1 MRRASLPARSSPV
14 TKRTSPQSIRKKLRS
29 PQTGSRK
36 RKQRSPQQI
45 VSAAFTT
52 DPVSPLQ
59 RDKVSRSSTSP
70 QDTAHSKNP
79 DEHDET
85 LNLLQVNVGHHTFN
99 SISKENQVTVID
111 SGASMSGTGDRA
123 LLSNIR
129 PTTLTVSSAFGDS
142 AQPTEMGDLHPHMIP
157 TVLIDSM
164 KNTTLLSVSQM
175 CGQKIPLCGIFSPV
189 DCWFFP
195 FHQMLPYL
203 KLVSENCDE
212 VLRGKVENGLYV
224 MESN

>member
-1 MRRASLPARSSPV
+1 
-14 TKRTSPQSIRKKLRS
+14 
-29 PQTGSRK
+29 
-36 RKQRSPQQI
+36 
-45 VSAAFTT
+45 
-52 DPVSPLQ
+52 
-59 RDKVSRSSTSP
+59 
-70 QDTAHSKNP
+70 
-79 DEHDET
+79 
-85 LNLLQVNVGHHTFN
+85 
-99 SISKENQVTVID
+99 
-111 SGASMSGTGDRA
+111 MSGTGDRA

-157 TVLIDSM
+157 TVFIDAM

-175 CGQKIPLCGIFSPV
+175 CGQKIRLCGIFSPV
-189 DCWFFP
+189 DCRFFP

>member
-1 MRRASLPARSSPV
+1 MMMNLMTKNRCTPQNRSASGQIDSEYVPCRLTHPARRAAQAPSPMRKASLPARASPV
-14 TKRTSPQSIRKKLRS
+14 AKRTSPQSIRKKLRS

-59 RDKVSRSSTSP
+59 PDKVSRSSTSP

-85 LNLLQVNVGHHTFN
+85 LNLRQVNVGHHTFN

-111 SGASMSGTGDRA
+111 SGASMSGTEDRA
-123 LLSNIR
+123 LLSNI
-129 PTTLTVSSAFGDS
+129 V
-142 AQPTEMGDLHPHMIP
+142 QPR
-157 TVLIDSM
+157 S
-164 KNTTLLSVSQM
+164 LSVTHSATQPSR
-175 CGQKIPLCGIFSPV
+175 QRWVIFI
-189 DCWFFP
+189 
-195 FHQMLPYL
+195 HT
-203 KLVSENCDE
+203 
-212 VLRGKVENGLYV
+212 
-224 MESN
+224 

>member
-1 MRRASLPARSSPV
+1 V
-14 TKRTSPQSIRKKLRS
+14 
-29 PQTGSRK
+29 GSRK

-45 VSAAFTT
+45 VSAAFVA
-52 DPVSPLQ
+52 DPASPLQ
-59 RDKVSRSSTSP
+59 PDKVSRSSTSP
-70 QDTAHSKNP
+70 QDEAPSKDP
-79 DEHDET
+79 DEHDEA

-99 SISKENQVTVID
+99 SISKETQVIVID

-123 LLSNIR
+123 MLSNIR

-142 AQPTEMGDLHPHMIP
+142 AQPTEMGDLQPHMIP
-157 TVLIDSM
+157 TVLIDGM

-189 DCWFFP
+189 DRRFFP

-212 VLRGKVENGLYV
+212 VLRGKVENGLCV